1 MKSGEGIDWST
12 AEALAFGTLM
22 QDGYHVRICG
32 QDSGRVSQSNWPQKG
47 VLNLDEKGTFSQR
60 HAVLTDQQNESACI
74 PLNSLAS
81 VGRLDVAASPLSEF
95 AVMGFEQGM
104 SWTNPR
110 LLNLWEAQFGVSRL
124 SVM

>member
-1 MKSGEGIDWST
+1 MLYRRSV
-12 AEALAFGTLM
+12 LRL
-22 QDGYHVRICG
+22 DG
-32 QDSGRVSQSNWPQKG
+32 
-47 VLNLDEKGTFSQR
+47 KGTFSQR

-74 PLNSLAS
+74 PLNSLDS

-124 SVM
+124 FRFFRLADRGLQDFFTGTADLVMQPDQD